1 MDMTRYFFTETGL
14 PKRLWGELASTAVFL
29 KNRIPHNSALGS
41 DTPYYR
47 MLGKNADLSF
57 LRVIGS
63 RAFVH
68 EEGHRSKLDQRAWE
82 GVLLLVG
89 YNNDSPTYRM
99 YDNTNGKIVSSRN
112 VTLIECVDSSTPSM
126 VDDIGEGSKSYD
138 DLENVYNGIQ
148 NLKSTTLDNV
158 EGSHGPVHQY
168 NRMTLR
174 SSRKSK
180 DNLAEARS
188 LNSRDRLF
196 SDARR
201 SMVALIV

>member
-29 KNRIPHNSALGS
+29 KNLIPHNSALGS

-47 MLGKNADLSF
+47 MLGENADLSF

-126 VDDIGEGSKSYD
+126 VDDIGEGSKSYM
-138 DLENVYNGIQ
+138 I
-148 NLKSTTLDNV
+148 LKTYIMGYKT
-158 EGSHGPVHQY
+158 
-168 NRMTLR
+168 
-174 SSRKSK
+174 
-180 DNLAEARS
+180 
-188 LNSRDRLF
+188 
-196 SDARR
+196 
-201 SMVALIV
+201 